1 MQVNNIKSAT
11 TESFSQYFALEKFY
25 RRKHIFAKKV
35 TFFYYIFQI
44 QALSMKKWVTKSKK
58 TLCSCTLNIFVII
71 LVPQMSK

>member
-35 TFFYYIFQI
+35 TFFYYVFQI
-44 QALSMKKWVTKSKK
+44 QALSIKNESQSPK
-58 TLCSCTLNIFVII
+58 
-71 LVPQMSK
+71 